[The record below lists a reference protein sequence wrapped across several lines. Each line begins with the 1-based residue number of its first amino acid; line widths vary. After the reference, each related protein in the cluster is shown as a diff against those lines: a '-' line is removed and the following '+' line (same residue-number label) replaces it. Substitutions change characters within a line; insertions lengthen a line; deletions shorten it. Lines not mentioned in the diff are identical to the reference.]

1 MTELTKDNFK
11 SETTSELPVLV
22 DFWASWC
29 GPCRMLSPI
38 VEEISNEYS
47 DRVKVCKVNVDDQPE
62 LSSAFNIESIPTV
75 IVIKNGVVEE
85 VSIGYKPKS
94 ELLKLCGIEE

>member
-1 MTELTKDNFK
+1 
-11 SETTSELPVLV
+11 
-22 DFWASWC
+22 
-29 GPCRMLSPI
+29 MLSPI

>member
-11 SETTSELPVLV
+11 SETTSELPALV